1 MNILNNEENLQERLD
16 QIRKE
21 ILDHIPS
28 KVEEIDPHRFKV
40 SFIDTTEYIYTTIT
54 PTISSR
60 ISKDGLAH
68 GRLIVE
74 W

>member
-1 MNILNNEENLQERLD
+1 MNIPNNEENLQERLD

-40 SFIDTTEYIYTTIT
+40 SFIDTTDYEYANVT
-54 PTISSR
+54 PTISR
-60 ISKDGLAH
+60 RTLYDGLTH
-68 GRLIVE
+68 GRIIIE